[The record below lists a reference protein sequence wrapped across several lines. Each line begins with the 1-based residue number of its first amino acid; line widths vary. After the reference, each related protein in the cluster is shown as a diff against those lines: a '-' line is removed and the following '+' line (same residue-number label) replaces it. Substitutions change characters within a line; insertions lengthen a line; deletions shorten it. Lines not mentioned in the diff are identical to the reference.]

1 MFLQINVIYKRTPT
15 YQLNSNPYGP
25 TLYSRAFPSEKK
37 EKREW
42 MELEGLL
49 ESPLI
54 LRYIAL
60 IYTAWNVMHY
70 HSMGSSQQSLA
81 QYILYILGQ

>member
-1 MFLQINVIYKRTPT
+1 MK
-15 YQLNSNPYGP
+15 
-25 TLYSRAFPSEKK
+25 FPSEKHPKKK

-60 IYTAWNVMHY
+60 IYIAWNVMHY
-70 HSMGSSQQSLA
+70 HSTGSIQQSLA
-81 QYILYILGQ
+81 QYTYQNSSCLSG